1 MDIRSSTAYL
11 DSSTN
16 NFFLRVNSQSC
27 RYDMIDKE
35 YKSYSLHRS
44 KRVAEFW
51 ANKRG
56 GTYLGFK
63 EEGGYQFAIDRAGET
78 HMGTDKGAYIVGYDK
93 EEEFEIRTT
102 W

>member
-1 MDIRSSTAYL
+1 MVDN
-11 DSSTN
+11 TN
-16 NFFLRVNSQSC
+16 NSTRFV
-27 RYDMIDKE
+27 MDKE

-44 KRVAEFW
+44 QRVAEFW

-63 EEGGYQFAIDRAGET
+63 KEGGYQFAIDRAGET

-93 EEEFEIRTT
+93 EEEFQIYTEDM